1 MVLDEIHGNA
11 LDEIQPLRLLAEYL
25 QSKQKRD
32 AVLSQL
38 EQRLSS
44 NVNNETLILV
54 AATIYINENNL
65 EAAYKVLHA
74 SDSLEAMAFII
85 DILLMLD
92 RADLAKKKFKEM
104 QEKDDDATLTQ
115 LTQAWINISVV
126 CITFSINN
134 SV

>member
-126 CITFSINN
+126 CIPFSINN

>member
-92 RADLAKKKFKEM
+92 RADLAKK
-104 QEKDDDATLTQ
+104 
-115 LTQAWINISVV
+115 V
-126 CITFSINN
+126 
-134 SV
+134 